1 MMTLESNYLDKLWEK
16 KFYKDQRFYKI
27 YQNLK
32 QTGEPMMEK
41 VLIITL
47 SFACLSK
54 MISKY

>member
-1 MMTLESNYLDKLWEK
+1 MTLESNYLDKLWEK